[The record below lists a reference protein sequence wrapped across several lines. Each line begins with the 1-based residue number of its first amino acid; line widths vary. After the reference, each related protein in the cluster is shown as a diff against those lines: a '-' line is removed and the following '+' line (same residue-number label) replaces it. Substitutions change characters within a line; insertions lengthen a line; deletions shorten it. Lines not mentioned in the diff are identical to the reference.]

1 MGLYEESRDMAVV
14 GKTQRPFHQ
23 DSSGALQYTPDLR
36 NVYFQVNERCIRKNI
51 LIWTYLTAVIKKWH
65 VEISTFSLH
74 FLAIIR

>member
-1 MGLYEESRDMAVV
+1 MGLYEETRDLAVV

-51 LIWTYLTAVIKKWH
+51 LI
-65 VEISTFSLH
+65 
-74 FLAIIR
+74 